1 MEKNKKE
8 RYVMEMNE
16 LTKLVIGASIEVHKH
31 LGPGLLE
38 SVYQECLVK
47 ELRSMNIL
55 CKENVPVKVVYKGE
69 ELEKVFYVDVLVEN
83 CLIIKLKAIEY
94 VLPVHKSQLLTYLKL
109 SNIKTGL
116 LINFNVSVLK
126 DGLSRLAN

>member
-1 MEKNKKE
+1 
-8 RYVMEMNE
+8 MEMNE

-83 CLIIKLKAIEY
+83 CLIIELKAIEY

>member
-1 MEKNKKE
+1 MEI
-8 RYVMEMNE
+8 NE
-16 LTKLVIGASIEVHKH
+16 LTKLVIGASIEVHKN

-47 ELRSMNIL
+47 ELKNKNIS
-55 CKENVPVKVVYKGE
+55 CKENVPVKIVYKGE
-69 ELEKVFYVDVLVEN
+69 ELDKVFYVDVLIENTLIVE
-83 CLIIKLKAIEY
+83 LKAIEY

-116 LINFNVSVLK
+116 LINFNVSALK
-126 DGLSRLAN
+126 DGLTRLVN

>member
-1 MEKNKKE
+1 
-8 RYVMEMNE
+8 MEMND
-16 LTKLVIGASIEVHKH
+16 LTKLVIGASIEVHKN

-47 ELRSMNIL
+47 ELRSKSLL
-55 CKENVPVKVVYKGE
+55 CRENVPIKVVYKGE

-83 CLIIKLKAIEY
+83 CLIVELKAIEY

-116 LINFNVSVLK
+116 LINFNVSVLR
-126 DGLSRLAN
+126 DGLTRLAN

>member
-1 MEKNKKE
+1 
-8 RYVMEMNE
+8 MEMND
-16 LTKLVIGASIEVHKH
+16 LTKLVIGASIEVHKN

-47 ELRSMNIL
+47 ELRSKNIL
-55 CKENVPVKVVYKGE
+55 CRENVPIKVVYKGE

-83 CLIIKLKAIEY
+83 CLIVELKAIEY

-116 LINFNVSVLK
+116 LINFNVSVLR
-126 DGLSRLAN
+126 DGFTRLAN

>member
-83 CLIIKLKAIEY
+83 CLIIELKAIEY